1 MKKTYIAALAAGSL
15 AAASAFAH
23 GGATGIVAER
33 MEAMVQMG
41 KAMERLA
48 PVMRGEAEYDAEVV
62 RQAAGDIAA
71 VSGEKLTALF
81 PEGTGGAPSEAKE
94 AVWQEWEKFAAL
106 ADRLEVYATGLQT
119 AADNGLADQEAE
131 ADAGAMMGGG
141 GATMGGS
148 ADAMMGGGASM
159 MGGAGGMTGEG
170 GDDLPSPE
178 AFAQMSADEA
188 FAGITRSCAACHATY
203 RAESR

>member
-33 MEAMVQMG
+33 MDAMLEMG

-48 PVMRGEAEYDAEVV
+48 PVMRGEAEYDAETV
-62 RQAAGDIAA
+62 RRAAGDIAA

-106 ADRLEVYATGLQT
+106 ADRLEVFATGLE
-119 AADNGLADQEAE
+119 AAAANGLADEGAE
-131 ADAGAMMGGG
+131 ADAGAMMGNAASMMDGN
-141 GATMGGS
+141 
-148 ADAMMGGGASM
+148 ADAMMGGGANAM
-159 MGGAGGMTGEG
+159 MGATAAEGAG
-170 GDDLPSPE
+170 DLPAPE
-178 AFAQMSADEA
+178 AFAQMPADEA
-188 FAGITRSCAACHATY
+188 FAGVTRSCAACHATY